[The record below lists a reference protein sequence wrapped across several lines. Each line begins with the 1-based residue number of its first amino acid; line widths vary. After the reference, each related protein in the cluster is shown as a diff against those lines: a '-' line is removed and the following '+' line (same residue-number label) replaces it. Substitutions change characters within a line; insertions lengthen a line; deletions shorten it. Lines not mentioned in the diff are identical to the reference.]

1 MKKDAKY
8 TFVIN
13 REEREKF
20 KNYCRLVKVSPSD
33 MLCEVV
39 YNFNKDAEKV
49 IKMKEI
55 DELYDMLD
63 GKYYEGV
70 SEIDT
75 LKAKKMQ

>member
-63 GKYYEGV
+63 GKYIQGK
-70 SEIDT
+70 SEIAS
-75 LKAKKMQ
+75 LKAERK